1 MRITHVVVTD
11 AYAGV
16 EAHVARLARAQAQ
29 AGHDVAVVG
38 GAEGPMRAV
47 VGDDVELR
55 PGSTVARA
63 RRSLARGPRPDV
75 VHAHMTAGEIAACL
89 VPRVLLRRVPLVVT
103 RHFALVRG
111 RSAAGRVAAPLIR
124 RTVAAQIAISAF
136 VQDRID
142 GPSRVVVAGLEERP
156 HPRGAALRS
165 PVVLIASRLEPEKRV
180 DSGVRAFAASGL
192 ADRGWRLRVA
202 GSGSLEVAT
211 KELVSELGLEGAVDL
226 LGHRDDVPALLA
238 DAGLFLAPTPG
249 DGFGLSVLEAMA
261 SGVPV
266 VADGSGGHVE
276 SLGAAGEPG
285 LYATGDVD
293 DAGRRLRALADD
305 PRLRDRY
312 GADLQARQQ
321 AEFSVARQAAATE
334 SVYRQVLS

>member
-16 EAHVARLARAQAQ
+16 EAHVARLARAQAR
-29 AGHDVAVVG
+29 AGHDVTVVG
-38 GAEGPMRAV
+38 GAQDAMRAV
-47 VGDDVELR
+47 VGDDVGLR
-55 PGSTVARA
+55 PGSTLAGA

-75 VHAHMTAGEIAACL
+75 VHAHMTAAEIAACL
-89 VPRVLLRRVPLVVT
+89 DARVLLRRVPLVVT

-111 RSAAGRVAAPLIR
+111 RSAAGRVAAPVIR
-124 RTVAAQIAISAF
+124 RTAAAQIAISAF
-136 VQDRID
+136 VQERID
-142 GPSRVVVAGLEERP
+142 GPSRVVAAGLDERP
-156 HPRGAALRS
+156 QRGAALRS
-165 PVVLIASRLEPEKRV
+165 PVVLVASRLEPEKRV
-180 DSGVRAFAASGL
+180 DAGVRAFAASGL

-211 KELVSELGLEGAVDL
+211 KELVGELGLDEAVDL

-276 SLGAAGEPG
+276 SLGPVGGPG
-285 LYATGDVD
+285 LYATGDVH
-293 DAGRRLRALADD
+293 DAARRLRALADD
-305 PRLRDRY
+305 PALRDRY
-312 GADLQARQQ
+312 GAALQARQR
-321 AEFSVARQAAATE
+321 AEFSLAHQAAATE
-334 SVYRQVLS
+334 RVYREVLA

>member
-16 EAHVARLARAQAQ
+16 EAHVARLARAQARS
-29 AGHDVAVVG
+29 GHDVTVVG
-38 GAEGPMRAV
+38 GARDQMRAV

-55 PGSTVARA
+55 PGTTVARA
-63 RRSLARGPRPDV
+63 RRSLVRGPRPDV
-75 VHAHMTAGEIAACL
+75 VHAHMTAAEIAACL
-89 VPRVLLRRVPLVVT
+89 DARVLLRRVPLVVT

-111 RSAAGRVAAPLIR
+111 RSAAGRVAAPVIR
-124 RTVAAQIAISAF
+124 RTVAAQIAISTF
-136 VQDRID
+136 VQERVD

-156 HPRGAALRS
+156 HARGAALRS
-165 PVVLIASRLEPEKRV
+165 PVVLVASRLEPEKRV
-180 DSGVRAFAASGL
+180 DAGVRAFAASGL
-192 ADRGWRLRVA
+192 AGAGWRLQVA

-211 KELVSELGLEGAVDL
+211 KELAAGLGLDGAVDL
-226 LGHRDDVPALLA
+226 LGHRDDVPTLLA

-276 SLGAAGEPG
+276 SLGTAGGPG

-305 PRLRDRY
+305 PVLRDRY
-312 GADLQARQQ
+312 GAALQARQR
-321 AEFSVARQAAATE
+321 AEFSLAHQAAATE
-334 SVYRQVLS
+334 RVYREAMA